1 MKIKLY
7 CGLDLHSSSTYIG
20 IMNEK
25 FERVFKKRVPNELA
39 LIQERLKPFKRYLEG
54 IAVES
59 TYNWYWLVDGL
70 KSLGY
75 KVYLANPAAM
85 ERLYDGCKFQDDK
98 YSSFRLAESLALGNL
113 RTGYIYPKE
122 ERPIRDLFRKR
133 LFLVNKRTSH
143 ILSLK
148 SLIERITGMHVRS
161 DALMKYKYEDLKQ
174 VLKNEYF
181 LLRAMTDV
189 RCIEVL
195 TTQIKTIEKQVRQRC
210 RLKEPFHYLLTVAG
224 IGDILAM
231 TIMLEVGTLS
241 RFQTA
246 GDFSSY
252 ARCVPARKESAGK
265 KKGEGNRK
273 NGNKY
278 LSWAF
283 AEAGYHARVNYEPI
297 KKYYQR
303 KQSKRNAAVASRAIS
318 CKLSKASF
326 FVMRDR
332 IKFDLKKLFC

>member
-1 MKIKLY
+1 MSKLY
-7 CGLDLHSSSTYIG
+7 CGLDLHSSTTYIG

-25 FERVFKKRVPNELA
+25 YEKVFKKRVQNELP
-39 LIQERLKPFKRYLEG
+39 LILERLKPFKKYLQG

-59 TYNWYWLVDGL
+59 TYNWYWLVDAL
-70 KSLGY
+70 QSAGY
-75 KVYLANPAAM
+75 KVHLANPAAM

-98 YSSFRLAESLALGNL
+98 YSSFRLAESLVLGNL

-148 SLIERITGMHVRS
+148 SLIDRTTGIRIKS
-161 DALMKYKYEDLKQ
+161 EDLIKFKHEDFQ
-174 VLKNEYF
+174 NLLKDEYF
-181 LLRAMTDV
+181 LMRAMADF

-195 TTQIKTIEKQVRQRC
+195 SSQIKSIEKQVRQKC
-210 RLKEPFHYLLTVAG
+210 ILKEPFHYLLTVAG
-224 IGDILAM
+224 IGNILAM

-241 RFQTA
+241 RFRTA

-278 LSWAF
+278 LSWAY
-283 AEAGYHARVNYEPI
+283 AEAGYHARINYEPV

-303 KQSKRNAAVASRAIS
+303 KLSKTNEAVASRALA
-318 CKLSKASF
+318 CKLAKASF
-326 FVMRDR
+326 FVMRDQVV
-332 IKFDLKKLFC
+332 FDMNKLFR